1 VNLTDLL
8 PIVLIG
14 FGGFLVGGVFSLRK
28 KSVPAAVLIGIF
40 AAMCIVGGVLWLIEA

>member
-1 VNLTDLL
+1 MNLTGLL

-40 AAMCIVGGVLWLIEA
+40 AAMCILGSVLWLIES